1 MKKLLSSALLLC
13 ALAGAVAIASTQL
26 RAVFADKPAEIKID
40 NFSFTP
46 STITVAAGTQVHWT
60 NRDDIPHTVV
70 SEDKSFKSK
79 ALDTDDQ
86 FSYTFSKPGT
96 YNYFCSLHPKM
107 TATVV
112 VK

>member
-1 MKKLLSSALLLC
+1 MKKIILLIAVTIAL
-13 ALAGAVAIASTQL
+13 AIASGTPFL
-26 RAVFADKPAEIKID
+26 RTVFAGKPAEIRID
-40 NFSFTP
+40 NFSFAP
-46 STITVAAGTQVHWT
+46 GTITVPPGTQVHWT
-60 NRDDIPHTVV
+60 NHDDIPHTVV
-70 SEDKSFKSK
+70 SEDNSFKSK

-96 YNYFCSLHPKM
+96 YRYFCSLHPKM